1 MDPYEM
7 TLRTH
12 HEKWSFRVLKM
23 LFVKKAAMPLQ
34 HNLTS
39 LWSNLIPFLNNFQ
52 GQSGNHLFFWKKCQK
67 WGLCHRRL

>member
-39 LWSNLIPFLNNFQ
+39 L
-52 GQSGNHLFFWKKCQK
+52 
-67 WGLCHRRL
+67 